1 MMNIEEG
8 PLVQLSAL
16 AASFSADP
24 LPASQST
31 ATLPSAAP
39 RFSRE
44 FNLLLACLNGAKT
57 KDIRKLICDDL
68 DWRSLLRLT
77 EHHRLIPQVHAE
89 LCEVS
94 ELVPRATSE
103 RLRNRYEANVRHTLR
118 LTRDLVRVLERF
130 ESRGI
135 PVLAYKGPTL
145 AAILHGD
152 FTQRQYSDLDLL
164 VHPSDVEN
172 SKSAL
177 FELGYKPGRSLTPRQ
192 EESYIRSGYEYV
204 FDQPDARNVLELKW
218 RILPHFYSI
227 EFDVSGLFDR
237 SILVEVSGHPMRT
250 LCAEDLLLLL
260 CVHAAKHA
268 WSELSLLWD
277 VSRHTRSQSINWNRV
292 REQASQLGIRRIL
305 DMNLALAQNLMGNTV
320 PSTGREQV
328 ESKRAI
334 GLLMERILPVI
345 THAQQVDTESIS
357 YFCLMLTL
365 RERWRDRACFLW
377 RLLLTPN
384 IGEWSTVRLP
394 SRLFPLYH
402 LVRMYRLARRLM
414 GFRPTREAEAEIPRP
429 IPV

>member
-1 MMNIEEG
+1 MTNIEEG
-8 PLVQLSAL
+8 PHVQLSAV

-24 LPASQST
+24 LPASQPT

-39 RFSRE
+39 GFSRD
-44 FNLLLACLNGAKT
+44 FNLLVACVNGAET

-77 EHHRLIPQVHAE
+77 EHHRLIHQVHAR
-89 LCEVS
+89 LREVN
-94 ELVPRATSE
+94 ELVPRAASE

-118 LTRDLVRVLERF
+118 LTRDLVRVLEHF

-164 VHPSDVEN
+164 VHPSDVQN
-172 SKSAL
+172 SKAAL
-177 FELGYKPGRSLTPRQ
+177 NQLGYKPNCSLTPRQ
-192 EESYIRSGYEYV
+192 EESYIRCGYEYA
-204 FDQPDARNVLELKW
+204 FDLPDARSVLELKW

-227 EFDVSGLFDR
+227 EFDVSGLFER
-237 SILVEVSGHPMRT
+237 SVLVEVSGHFMRT
-250 LCAEDLLLLL
+250 LCAEDLLLVL

-268 WSELSLLWD
+268 WAELSLLWD
-277 VSRHTRSQSINWNRV
+277 VSRYIESESIDWYRV
-292 REQASQLGIRRIL
+292 REQASRLGIRRIL
-305 DMNLALAQNLMGNTV
+305 EMNLALAQNLMGNTV
-320 PSTGREQV
+320 PSSGPEQV

-334 GLLMERILPVI
+334 GLLMERILPAI
-345 THAQQVDTESIS
+345 THAEQVDTESIS
-357 YFCLMLTL
+357 YFRLMLTL
-365 RERWRDRACFLW
+365 RERWRDRTRFLW
-377 RLLLTPN
+377 RLLVTPN